1 VSMRSRARRLP
12 PGRWQ
17 VWSLR
22 REALVWVLIVD
33 AMALA
38 VLVLSFWSTFAEP
51 GPGVTSTQWIQFAVL
66 AVAATLH
73 LEATRR
79 IERRRE
85 LAMGG
90 KSPYTNLKSLW
101 LFAGILLL
109 PLSLVAVLVVLSF
122 VYCWVRVY
130 GPTIAYRK
138 VYSVASSILPSAA
151 AIAVLQAGGLSDTP
165 RIPTGPWSLLLVLVA
180 GVVWWFINYGLIVA
194 AIMLSDPQTPARTAL
209 GELADQFVIAA
220 GLGLGTAVA
229 ALQTSHPWVVPVL
242 MVTVLALHQTLLL
255 PQLRHAAM
263 TDAKTGLATP
273 TFWSTAVPAEL
284 ARAETLKTTVG
295 LLMLDLDEF
304 KYINDTFGHP
314 AGDQALCAVAAAIR
328 AEVRHNDL
336 VARLGGDEM
345 AVLVP
350 GVDQDELLEIAERI
364 RVRLAHITLTVEQ
377 AGTSRSAVIDGV
389 PASFGAAV
397 YPYAGST
404 MDQLVLAADA
414 ALLNAKR
421 AGRNRVVPALS
432 EAS

>member
-1 VSMRSRARRLP
+1 M
-12 PGRWQ
+12 
-17 VWSLR
+17 WSLR

-38 VLVLSFWSTFAEP
+38 VIVLSAWSAFLEP
-51 GPGVTSTQWIQFAVL
+51 DVAVTGDQWIQFAVL
-66 AVAATLH
+66 AGASLLH

-85 LAMGG
+85 MAKAGR
-90 KSPYTNLKSLW
+90 SPYTNLKSLW

-109 PLSLVAVLVVLSF
+109 PLALVCVLVVISF

-151 AIAVLQAGGLSDTP
+151 AAAVLGAGGLGDAP
-165 RIPTGPWSLLLVLVA
+165 RLPTGPWSLLVVLVA
-180 GVVWWFINYGLIVA
+180 GGVWWFINFGLIVA
-194 AIMLSDPQTPARTAL
+194 AIMLSDPDTPARMAL

-229 ALQTSHPWVVPVL
+229 ALQVSYPWVVPVL

-273 TFWSTAVPAEL
+273 TLWSTAVPAEL
-284 ARAETLKTTVG
+284 ARAETLKLNVG
-295 LLMLDLDEF
+295 MLMLDLDDF
-304 KYINDTFGHP
+304 KRINDTYGHQ
-314 AGDQALCAVAAAIR
+314 AGDEALRAVGEAVR
-328 AEVRHNDL
+328 DEVRQGDL
-336 VARLGGDEM
+336 VARVGGDEI

-350 GVDQDELLEIAERI
+350 GVDQVELLEIAERV
-364 RVRLAHITLTVEQ
+364 RVRLAGMTVTVQ
-377 AGTSRSAVIDGV
+377 HAGTGRSAVIDGV
-389 PASFGAAV
+389 PASFGVAV
-397 YPYAGST
+397 YPDAGAT
-404 MDQLVLAADA
+404 MDRLVLAADA
-414 ALLNAKR
+414 ALLNAKQ
-421 AGRNRVVPALS
+421 AGRNRVVTAFD